1 MERFTILGW
10 IIDTRRLL
18 ISLPPK
24 KFKRWNKELG
34 EIIHKSVIG
43 RLNHAASVCPL
54 MRYFLG
60 RIRSVLTSWDVSK
73 TSKKVERYLSSQVLE
88 NLQLWRKDF
97 LPTIATG
104 MSLNLITYRHP
115 TFLCWSDACPEG
127 MGGFDYQGNSWRYQI
142 PAEFQES
149 LWLKNNC
156 LEFVAM
162 ILTVWQAILLEFS
175 CPDDCF
181 LSLGDNSSAVGWLHK
196 ASVDSSKDLPLFLAS
211 RKFAQIMLTSNSCLY
226 SQHIPGVSNTI
237 ADALSHRFD
246 LMDDE
251 LTQFVNSLPSNQVQK
266 PFRILPLHP
275 EINSW
280 MIYWMQNC
288 KGMKGSHKIPETKKV
303 ECGDVGAN
311 IHNLSES
318 STMSGCPNCSQNN
331 VPMLLEPSPQ
341 LCGEESFL
349 DRTRSAWLRQQSK
362 RPWQNWVRSLGQT
375 WGSTPHMETDL
386 TSYTPYLPDNSRGC
400 KI

>member
-162 ILTVWQAILLEFS
+162 ILTVWQLFS
-175 CPDDCF
+175 SGLVAQGQRGFFQGPTIVSRF
-181 LSLGDNSSAVGWLHK
+181 PQVRPNYAHK
-196 ASVDSSKDLPLFLAS
+196 
-211 RKFAQIMLTSNSCLY
+211 Q
-226 SQHIPGVSNTI
+226 
-237 ADALSHRFD
+237 
-246 LMDDE
+246 LM
-251 LTQFVNSLPSNQVQK
+251 FV
-266 PFRILPLHP
+266 
-275 EINSW
+275 
-280 MIYWMQNC
+280 
-288 KGMKGSHKIPETKKV
+288 
-303 ECGDVGAN
+303 
-311 IHNLSES
+311 
-318 STMSGCPNCSQNN
+318 
-331 VPMLLEPSPQ
+331 
-341 LCGEESFL
+341 
-349 DRTRSAWLRQQSK
+349 
-362 RPWQNWVRSLGQT
+362 
-375 WGSTPHMETDL
+375 
-386 TSYTPYLPDNSRGC
+386 
-400 KI
+400 